1 MTILILILIF
11 TAVKI
16 LFIVTMIMNMKLT
29 ESLVVKLE
37 SLSVAASVCC
47 SVSVGAEYLS
57 TPK

>member
-16 LFIVTMIMNMKLT
+16 LFIVTMNMKLT